1 MWGLFIL
8 SNNIDI
14 KLVPVETYWKNSSAE
29 DTTVCVPFS
38 VLFSW
43 NKIIFQ
49 LLQFSFQHQY
59 VHESSS
65 LHMNI
70 IFIYIYIFHFY
81 QFPVYSF
88 HFIWKNYV
96 FAKAMNISLC
106 GIHVRTK
113 CKKKQR
119 REEQKTHGHI
129 RVFSCSF
136 LSCFFCSLT
145 L

>member
-43 NKIIFQ
+43 NKTIFQ

-65 LHMNI
+65 LYMNI
-70 IFIYIYIFHFY
+70 IFIYIYILHFY
-81 QFPVYSF
+81 QFPVYGF
-88 HFIWKNYV
+88 HFIGKNYV
-96 FAKAMNISLC
+96 FARAINISLC

-113 CKKKQR
+113 CKRNNEWKNKK
-119 REEQKTHGHI
+119 KHGHI

-136 LSCFFCSLT
+136 FRVSFAL
-145 L
+145 

>member
-43 NKIIFQ
+43 NKTIFQ

-65 LHMNI
+65 LYMNI
-70 IFIYIYIFHFY
+70 IFIYIYKLHFY
-81 QFPVYSF
+81 QFPAYGF
-88 HFIWKNYV
+88 HLIWKNYV
-96 FAKAMNISLC
+96 FAKAMKCVKFMFEQNTKETTK
-106 GIHVRTK
+106 GRTK
-113 CKKKQR
+113 NTR
-119 REEQKTHGHI
+119 AY
-129 RVFSCSF
+129 SCIFLFF